1 MANRMQH
8 VDVINHEKKPK
19 SLDPDLQDRKKRK
32 QTTSKVGHWKRKK
45 GHIQTKNT
53 QSFKNSPGV
62 KCDDLKDVSSQ
73 EENLRQEISQV
84 LSEKCIITENVI
96 NFAQKLLSDRFPQIE
111 GFQAVRNVLSD
122 SGAEAY
128 RPTKKFIQ
136 LLWVHQ
142 DPEDEKG
149 GHWVTASNINSD
161 SSVDFDVYDSQKS
174 VDDNDDYD
182 NEDLYFLSKVI
193 RCNNN
198 ELRVGFP
205 VVQQQDENS
214 SDCGLFALLNAFI
227 LGNNID
233 KPERVEVNDVRRLR
247 RDVHAFL
254 TTQNTLHLRESYHM
268 YV

>member
-1 MANRMQH
+1 M
-8 VDVINHEKKPK
+8 
-19 SLDPDLQDRKKRK
+19 
-32 QTTSKVGHWKRKK
+32 
-45 GHIQTKNT
+45 
-53 QSFKNSPGV
+53 
-62 KCDDLKDVSSQ
+62 
-73 EENLRQEISQV
+73 
-84 LSEKCIITENVI
+84 
-96 NFAQKLLSDRFPQIE
+96 
-111 GFQAVRNVLSD
+111 
-122 SGAEAY
+122 
-128 RPTKKFIQ
+128 
-136 LLWVHQ
+136 HQ

-198 ELRVGFP
+198 VLRVGFP

-254 TTQNTLHLRESYHM
+254 TTQNTLHLRQSYVRVKKPPSRKAPPPLRIKIYCICRSADIDTM
-268 YV
+268 TQCKKC